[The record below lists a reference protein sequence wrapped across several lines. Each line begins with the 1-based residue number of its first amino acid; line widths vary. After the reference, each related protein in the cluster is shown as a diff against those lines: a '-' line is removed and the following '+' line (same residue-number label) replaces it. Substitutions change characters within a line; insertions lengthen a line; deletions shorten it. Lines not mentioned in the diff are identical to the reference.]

1 MNFFQKLFGGKEE
14 TKEEAKVQNDAKDFE
29 VLKYDGVRAMKTGQY
44 DYAIR
49 CFKHALEIQDDLEI
63 HDHLSITYAT
73 TNQLNDAY
81 EELLLLNEAQPDNIK
96 VLIRMANIAYMMENY
111 GMMGLACE
119 KALMID
125 KDNAEVNYLY
135 AQASKG
141 QGDDVNTVALTTKAI
156 SLNDKYGDAYLLRG
170 ETLLRMEKLDEADED
185 ALWLIEHTDNNEDVL
200 LLKARIERAHKT
212 NEKALEYFTKVIEA
226 DPFSAVAYKE
236 RGEVYAEMREAG
248 KAEEDAAKAAELSP
262 VEEAEGGNPSEDIEQ
277 KINDKYKDM
286 NPYGF

>member
-141 QGDDVNTVALTTKAI
+141 QGDDVNTVALTTKVI

-200 LLKARIERAHKT
+200 LLKARIERARKT

-236 RGEVYAEMREAG
+236 RGEVYAEMGEVG

>member
-1 MNFFQKLFGGKEE
+1 
-14 TKEEAKVQNDAKDFE
+14 
-29 VLKYDGVRAMKTGQY
+29 
-44 DYAIR
+44 
-49 CFKHALEIQDDLEI
+49 
-63 HDHLSITYAT
+63 
-73 TNQLNDAY
+73 
-81 EELLLLNEAQPDNIK
+81 
-96 VLIRMANIAYMMENY
+96 
-111 GMMGLACE
+111 MMGLACE

-200 LLKARIERAHKT
+200 LLKARIERARKT

-236 RGEVYAEMREAG
+236 RGEVYAEMGEAG
-248 KAEEDAAKAAELSP
+248 KAEEDAAKVAELSP

>member
-236 RGEVYAEMREAG
+236 RGEVYAEMGEAG

-277 KINDKYKDM
+277 KINDKYKEM

>member
-119 KALMID
+119 KAMMID

-200 LLKARIERAHKT
+200 LLKARIERARKM
-212 NEKALEYFTKVIEA
+212 NGKALEYFTKVIEA

-236 RGEVYAEMREAG
+236 RGEVYAEMGEAG
-248 KAEEDAAKAAELSP
+248 KAEEDAAKVAELSP
-262 VEEAEGGNPSEDIEQ
+262 VEEAEAWQSIGG
-277 KINDKYKDM
+277 Y
-286 NPYGF
+286 